1 MFNNFLSLLEKHSYV
16 KNKTSN
22 QCYLKKRDVVLIK
35 KIIRYSTV
43 KLEKSSYWKTNYWQ
57 RQKRQECFSSSNIR
71 KIDKNRP
78 LQLLISRELLTS
90 ENVQIMEKDKNKRLQ
105 SIIEKYCYITP
116 NENIVNRRSRRLV
129 ARNANLMNNL
139 MFEQWD
145 IEI

>member
-1 MFNNFLSLLEKHSYV
+1 
-16 KNKTSN
+16 
-22 QCYLKKRDVVLIK
+22 
-35 KIIRYSTV
+35 
-43 KLEKSSYWKTNYWQ
+43 
-57 RQKRQECFSSSNIR
+57 
-71 KIDKNRP
+71 
-78 LQLLISRELLTS
+78 
-90 ENVQIMEKDKNKRLQ
+90 MEKDKNKRLQ